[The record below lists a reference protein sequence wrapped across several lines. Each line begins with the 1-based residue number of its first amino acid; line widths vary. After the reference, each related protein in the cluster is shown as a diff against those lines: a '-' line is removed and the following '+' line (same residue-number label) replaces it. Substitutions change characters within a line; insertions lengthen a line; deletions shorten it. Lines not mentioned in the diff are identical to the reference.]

1 MSPTFSSR
9 FFNPLMLWA
18 DVALTTQEM
27 LWSAA
32 AVIQLR
38 TERMARAGLAP
49 SAADQ
54 VEFQLMGQEKLAAAS
69 ESGAAIVQQ
78 LHTTGHALTQRT
90 VRDWLSATTAWLG
103 LATSLTPAQA
113 AAHSH
118 ALLNAGNRSLANAT
132 QIGSAGARVVQR
144 GLKPIHA
151 RATANA
157 RRLAHAEA

>member
-9 FFNPLMLWA
+9 FFHPLLLWA

-27 LWSAA
+27 LLSAG
-32 AVIQLR
+32 AVIQAR
-38 TERMARAGLAP
+38 TGLMARAGLVP
-49 SAADQ
+49 SDADQ
-54 VEFQLMGQEKLAAAS
+54 AEFQLMGEEKLAAAT
-69 ESGAAIVQQ
+69 ESGAAIASQ
-78 LHTTGHALTQRT
+78 LHNTQFTLTQRAL
-90 VRDWLSATTAWLG
+90 RDWLEGATAWIG

-118 ALLNAGNRSLANAT
+118 ALLHAGQRTLANAT
-132 QIGSAGARVVQR
+132 QMGSAGARIVQR

-157 RRLAHAEA
+157 RRLAPQP